1 MTPIK
6 TIVADIHELFVEGFE
21 RILSDMDYPQ
31 VEVVDRAH
39 SAEELFQSLYDNQPD
54 LLFMELN
61 FSDDDGMDMIGRI
74 RDEFP
79 EMKICVL
86 SGYTDH
92 KFVKEAFKNGAD
104 GYYSKFNNHNE
115 LVECVNELMLGN
127 TFLAT
132 GLQITPRKNAP
143 RRSQLDAPGSMEDRF
158 LLKKKLTKREQEVLE
173 LITKAMNNKEI
184 AEKLYISD
192 QTVGVHRKNIMRK
205 LNVRNTV
212 NLIKFALDH
221 QLV

>member
-6 TIVADIHELFVEGFE
+6 TFIADIHQLFIEGFE
-21 RILSDMDYPQ
+21 RVLDEMDYPK
-31 VEVVDRAH
+31 VKVVGTAVTATDLL
-39 SAEELFQSLYDNQPD
+39 EGLYEFAPD
-54 LLFMELN
+54 LLFMELS
-61 FSDDDGMDMIGRI
+61 FTDQDGMELIKKIREEFTDLRI
-74 RDEFP
+74 C
-79 EMKICVL
+79 IL
-86 SGYTDH
+86 SGYVDH
-92 KFVKEAFKNGAD
+92 KFVKEAFQNGAD
-104 GYYSKFNNHNE
+104 GYYSKFNDQSE
-115 LVECVNELMLGN
+115 LVECVNEVMLGN
-127 TFLAT
+127 TYLAS
-132 GLQITPRKNAP
+132 GLNITPQKNSKRKV
-143 RRSQLDAPGSMEDRF
+143 SEFQIEDRF

-212 NLIKFALDH
+212 NLIKFAIDH

>member
-1 MTPIK
+1 MTSVK
-6 TIVADIHELFVEGFE
+6 TYLADIHQLFIEGIE
-21 RILSDMDYPQ
+21 RVLEEIDYPK
-31 VEVVDRAH
+31 VEIVGRAYN
-39 SAEELFQSLYDNQPD
+39 AEELLADLKTTQVD

-61 FSDDDGMDMIGRI
+61 FTDNDGLSMIKDLKSEYPTMR
-74 RDEFP
+74 
-79 EMKICVL
+79 ICVL

-92 KFVKEAFKNGAD
+92 KFVKEAFQNGAD
-104 GYYSKFNNHNE
+104 GYYSKFNSSEELTACINE
-115 LVECVNELMLGN
+115 IALGN
-127 TFLAT
+127 TFLAP
-132 GLQITPRKNAP
+132 GINITPKKNGSNAFKNANY
-143 RRSQLDAPGSMEDRF
+143 LEDRF

-212 NLIKFALDH
+212 NLIKFAIDH

>member
-1 MTPIK
+1 MTTVK
-6 TIVADIHELFVEGFE
+6 TYLADIHQLFIEGIE
-21 RILSDMDYPQ
+21 RVLEEIDYPKIEI
-31 VEVVDRAH
+31 VGRAYNAVDLQKDLTTM
-39 SAEELFQSLYDNQPD
+39 SID

-61 FSDDDGMDMIGRI
+61 FADDDGLTMIKTLKKNYPDMR
-74 RDEFP
+74 
-79 EMKICVL
+79 ICVL

-92 KFVKEAFKNGAD
+92 KFVKEAFQNGAD
-104 GYYSKFNNHNE
+104 GYYSKFNPSSE
-115 LVECVNELMLGN
+115 LTACVNEVMLGN
-127 TFLAT
+127 TFLAS
-132 GLQITPRKNAP
+132 GIQITPKKNGT
-143 RRSQLDAPGSMEDRF
+143 SNFTKVNYLEDRF
-158 LLKKKLTKREQEVLE
+158 LLKKKLTRREQEVLE

-212 NLIKFALDH
+212 NLIKFAIDH

>member
-6 TIVADIHELFVEGFE
+6 TFIADIHQLFIEGFE
-21 RILSDMDYPQ
+21 RVLDEMDYPK
-31 VEVVDRAH
+31 VKVVGTAVTATDLL
-39 SAEELFQSLYDNQPD
+39 EGLYENAPD
-54 LLFMELN
+54 LLFMELS
-61 FSDDDGMDMIGRI
+61 FTDQDGMELIKQIREEFTDLRI
-74 RDEFP
+74 C
-79 EMKICVL
+79 IL
-86 SGYTDH
+86 SGYVDH
-92 KFVKEAFKNGAD
+92 KFVKEAFQNGAD
-104 GYYSKFNNHNE
+104 GYYSKFNDQSE
-115 LVECVNELMLGN
+115 LVECVNEVMLGN
-127 TFLAT
+127 TYLAT
-132 GLQITPRKNAP
+132 GLNITPQKNSTRKV
-143 RRSQLDAPGSMEDRF
+143 SEFQMEDRF

-212 NLIKFALDH
+212 NLIKFAIDH

>member
-1 MTPIK
+1 MTPIN
-6 TIVADIHELFVEGFE
+6 TYLADIHQLFVDGME
-21 RILSDMDYPQ
+21 RVLEEIDYPK
-31 VEVVDRAH
+31 VNVVGKAYNALDMMEGLSEVK
-39 SAEELFQSLYDNQPD
+39 PD

-61 FSDDDGMDMIGRI
+61 FTDDDGLSLIKKI
-74 RDEFP
+74 KSEFP
-79 EMKICVL
+79 EMRLCVL
-86 SGYTDH
+86 SGYVDH
-92 KFVKEAFKNGAD
+92 KFVKEAFQNGAD
-104 GYYSKFNNHNE
+104 GYYSKFNDIEE
-115 LVECVNELMLGN
+115 LTQCVNEIMLGN

-132 GLQITPRKNAP
+132 GLNITPKKNMKS
-143 RRSQLDAPGSMEDRF
+143 RTDANYMDDRF

-212 NLIKFALDH
+212 NLIKFAIDH

>member
-1 MTPIK
+1 MTTVK
-6 TIVADIHELFVEGFE
+6 TYLADIHQLFIEGIE
-21 RILSDMDYPQ
+21 RIIDEIDYPKMEI
-31 VEVVDRAH
+31 VGRAY
-39 SAEELFQSLYDNQPD
+39 SAEELQKALSEVPVD

-61 FSDDDGMDMIGRI
+61 FVDDDGLTLIKQFKR
-74 RDEFP
+74 EYP
-79 EMKICVL
+79 EMRICVL

-92 KFVKEAFKNGAD
+92 KFVKEAFQNGAD
-104 GYYSKFNNHNE
+104 GYYSKYNPSSELTACINE
-115 LVECVNELMLGN
+115 IMLGK
-127 TFLAT
+127 TFLAS
-132 GLQITPRKNAP
+132 GIQITPKKN
-143 RRSQLDAPGSMEDRF
+143 GSSKFAEVNYLEDRF
-158 LLKKKLTKREQEVLE
+158 LLKKKLTRREQEVLE

-212 NLIKFALDH
+212 NLIKFAIDH